1 MAQSKKPTAK
11 KAAKKTAPKKKQPAK
26 KASAPKAKPAPSKEA
41 AKVEAKVNE
50 VLSEASEQITK
61 RFVEA
66 EKFMAEIIHA
76 NDVKAQSLR
85 KRMLAW
91 FKSSK

>member
-11 KAAKKTAPKKKQPAK
+11 KATKKAAPKKKQPGK
-26 KASAPKAKPAPSKEA
+26 KATAPKAKPAPSKQ
-41 AKVEAKVNE
+41 AKAVEAKVDKA
-50 VLSEASEQITK
+50 LQDASETITK
-61 RFVEA
+61 KFVEA
-66 EKFMAEIIHA
+66 EKFVAEVIYA
-76 NDVKAQSLR
+76 NDVKVQSLR